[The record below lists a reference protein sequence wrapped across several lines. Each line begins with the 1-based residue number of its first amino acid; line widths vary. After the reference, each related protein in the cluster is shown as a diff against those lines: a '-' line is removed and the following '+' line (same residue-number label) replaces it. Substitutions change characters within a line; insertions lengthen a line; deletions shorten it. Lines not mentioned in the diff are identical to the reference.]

1 MTEQVMIIGVGNIL
15 FTDEGFGVRVVER
28 IQNRYT
34 FPETVSVVDG
44 GVLGLNL
51 LGVISEAD
59 HLIAV
64 DAIRYGGAPGDL
76 HRLAGD
82 QIPERIRAKNS
93 LHQIDFLEAL
103 ALCGALDQAPE
114 TVIVG
119 VEPEDMETLN
129 VGLTAT
135 AEARIDPVIGMV
147 LAELDR
153 LGVTYSEKGADDHVS
168 GDPVEDRG
176 D

>member
-1 MTEQVMIIGVGNIL
+1 MTERVMIIGVGNIL

-28 IQNRYT
+28 IQHRYT

-76 HRLAGD
+76 HRLSGD

-103 ALCGALDQAPE
+103 AMCAALDHTPK

-129 VGLTAT
+129 LSLTPT
-135 AEARIDPVIGMV
+135 AEAQIDPVIGMV

-153 LGVTYSEKGADDHVS
+153 LGVTYQEKGADDHVS
-168 GDPVEDRG
+168 GDPVENRG